1 MSKLSVFSF
10 CGSPRQD
17 SVTQKAVV
25 KLVDMLKS
33 DLPILHTY
41 METPRSTRIKG

>member
-41 METPRSTRIKG
+41 ILATALD